1 MKIVTIALI
10 FSVLIGMMVAPAT
23 AQPFERKKFINKSF
37 AVNENCQITI
47 TNKYGNV
54 QVQTWN
60 KDSVRFEIS
69 FAAYAN
75 KLQTLDAMY
84 TMVDV
89 NFTNSIYYVVA
100 TTSFTSGQANII
112 DDLNVKMRTLFSGGN
127 SLSINYT
134 VYVPAHSNIKI
145 ENRYGNVS
153 VGDVFGNLTVL
164 LKNGDLKIGNV
175 NGYLNLKV
183 DYGNTSAKTI
193 KDASVSYSFGEF
205 DVVKVDNLDI
215 SSRSTK
221 ISVEEVNDL
230 KLNSQKD
237 KIFIGKVNNVN
248 GIANF
253 SSLNIINLNES
264 MGIKTIYGDL
274 NLINTDPKFSALSF
288 EGNFTEMKIELPRSA
303 SYELKI
309 ERSDNST
316 VTLPVGAKIVSTN
329 IIDPKKKT
337 SQTIARV
344 GKDNPSARVFLKV
357 NSSKVVFLH

>member
-1 MKIVTIALI
+1 MKKISIAIILA
-10 FSVLIGMMVAPAT
+10 VLVGFIITPLK
-23 AQPFERKKFINKSF
+23 AQTFERKKFINKSF

-47 TNKYGNV
+47 TNKYGNI

-75 KLQTLDAMY
+75 KMPTLDAMY
-84 TMVDV
+84 NMVDV
-89 NFTNSIYYVVA
+89 NFTSSIYYVVA
-100 TTSFTSGQANII
+100 TTSFSSGQANII
-112 DDLNVKMRTLFSGGN
+112 DDINAKMRTLFSGGN
-127 SLSINYT
+127 SLTINYT
-134 VYVPAHSNIKI
+134 VYVPARSNLKI
-145 ENRYGNVS
+145 ENRYGNIS

-183 DYGNTSAKTI
+183 DYGNTSIKSL
-193 KDASVSYSFGEF
+193 KDASVTYSFGEF
-205 DVVKVDNLDI
+205 DVVKADNIDFN
-215 SSRSTK
+215 SRSTK
-221 ISVEEVNDL
+221 ISIEEVNDI

-237 KIFIGKVNNVN
+237 KIFIGKARNVN

-253 SSLNIINLNES
+253 SSLNLVNLTES
-264 MGIKTIYGDL
+264 LGIKTIYGDL
-274 NLINTDPKFSALSF
+274 NLVNTDPKFSALSF
-288 EGNFTEMKIELPRSA
+288 EGNFTEMKIQLPRSA
-303 SYELKI
+303 NYELKI

-329 IIDPKKKT
+329 IIDEKKRT

-344 GKDNPSARVFLKV
+344 GKENPSARVYLKV
-357 NSSKVVFLH
+357 NSSKVVFLQ